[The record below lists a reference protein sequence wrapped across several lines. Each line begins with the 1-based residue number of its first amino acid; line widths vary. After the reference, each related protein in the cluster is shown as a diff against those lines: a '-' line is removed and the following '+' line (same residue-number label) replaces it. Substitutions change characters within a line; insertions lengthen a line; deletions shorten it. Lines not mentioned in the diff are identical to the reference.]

1 MGELLRASLE
11 TAPVVRK
18 GSYDYFVHPLC
29 DGVPPLDPALL
40 QEVVTDVLEVANVE
54 GASKLITCEAMGL
67 PLATAVSLRT
77 GLPLAVVRKRA
88 YDLPGEISVG
98 GSTGYGE
105 SMLHVNAVEEGD
117 RVVILDDVIST
128 GGTLDA
134 LLTALSKIGA
144 TVQDTVVVFE
154 KGPGKAL
161 LEERHGTDIKTLLRV
176 RVEEGRILPIEDGDA

>member
-1 MGELLRASLE
+1 MGEHLRASLRD
-11 TAPVVRK
+11 APVVRK
-18 GSYDYFVHPLC
+18 GTYDYFVHPLC

-40 QEVVTDVLEVANVE
+40 EEVVEEVLDVADLQ
-54 GASKLITCEAMGL
+54 GATKVLTCEAMGL

-77 GLPLAVVRKRA
+77 GIPLAVVRKRA
-88 YDLPGEISVG
+88 YGLPGEVAVA

-105 SMLHVNAVEEGD
+105 STLHVNAVEEGD
-117 RVVILDDVIST
+117 RVVVLDDVMST

-134 LLTALSKIGA
+134 LLTALGKIGA

-161 LEERHGTDIKTLLRV
+161 LEERHGTHIKTLLRV
-176 RVEEGRILPIEDGDA
+176 TVEEGRVLPLEDGDA